1 MPGRKQLACGFHK
14 NFSDFVSDYDFKSA
28 VNIETACF
36 NNLCR
41 LGVFISHICKRNF
54 FVIAPRLHR
63 VVGNMFHTTALYISH
78 NLDGFIRL
86 TANSEIGLSFCDY
99 LLLVGFNLNIKA

>member
-14 NFSDFVSDYDFKSA
+14 NFSDFVSDYDFKSV

-41 LGVFISHICKRNF
+41 LRVFISHICKRNL
-54 FVIAPRLHR
+54 FVRAPRLHR
-63 VVGNMFHTTALYISH
+63 VVGNTFHTTALYISH
-78 NLDGFIRL
+78 NLDGFIKP
-86 TANSEIGLSFCDY
+86 TANNEIGLSFCNY
-99 LLLVGFNLNIKA
+99 FLLVEFNLNVKA